1 MQRLEKHTNT
11 EILPHVVYR
20 RNYAFSDFV
29 SDYHAFKGNAYG
41 LANTLDQ
48 TAILKPRIKSKK
60 VKNLYYAGQLTVP
73 GPGLP
78 PSIISGK
85 VVAKLIAKDYKLAKS
100 H

>member
-1 MQRLEKHTNT
+1 MARLEKHTQT
-11 EILPHVVYR
+11 EIMSHVVYNR
-20 RNYAFSDFV
+20 SYAYTDFV

-60 VKNLYYAGQLTVP
+60 IKNLYFAGQLTVP

-78 PSIISGK
+78 PSIISGN
-85 VVAKLIAKDYKLAKS
+85 VVANLIAKDLKIVKN
-100 H
+100 